1 MSDRSERGTS
11 LGGRLTRAGV
21 DDVPRA
27 QRLLED
33 AALLE
38 VLPDA
43 TEVLVG
49 PLAEVADPDAALLA
63 LAKLA
68 GVVRPDPELSALLR
82 DVLTHDDERR
92 QRLLAV
98 LGASVALGDTLGAH
112 PANLRVLA
120 DPTPGTGV
128 PVAQVRA
135 ELLAAVGADPDAA
148 VPVATLVGTAGVD
161 AMRRAYRTRLL
172 RIAATDLTVV
182 DPLNRMPGVAA
193 ALADL
198 ASAALEAA
206 LALARAD
213 LPDHGAGVRLAV
225 IGMGKAGGRE
235 LNYVSDVDV
244 VYVCEPDEGAGVSES
259 DALATGTRLATGLA
273 RACATP
279 SGEPALWPVDAALRP
294 EGKDGPLV
302 RTLASHRAYYERWAK
317 TWEFQA
323 LLKARPLAGDRDLGR
338 AYVEM
343 TQPFVWSAVQR
354 EHFVEDSQRMR
365 RRVEDNIP
373 AAEADRQL
381 KLGRGGLRDVEFT
394 VQLLQLVHGRSDD
407 EIRSGS
413 TLTALGALAAAGY
426 VGRDHAARLAV
437 CYRFLRLLE
446 HRIQLHRLRRT
457 HLLPTADADL
467 RRLARSVGM
476 RAEGAEGLLERWRQV
491 RRDVRHL
498 HEELFYRPLLPAT
511 ARLSDEEASLA
522 PDAAKA
528 RLAAI
533 GYRDPAGAVRH
544 IAALTEGVSRR
555 ASIQR
560 QLLPVMLGWF
570 ADGPD
575 PDGGLLAFRRLSD
588 ALGRTH
594 WYLKLL
600 RDSGTAA
607 QRLAR
612 ALSTS
617 RYVADA
623 LMRSPESVPWLADDD
638 ELEPRTRE
646 RLAAEADAMLTRA
659 DEPVP
664 AVTLL
669 RGLRRRELARTA
681 VADVLGVVTGI
692 RAAQSMTVAA
702 DVVLAG
708 ALRVARWEVREAR
721 GLAQDPTRMLVVA
734 MGRLGG
740 GEMGYASDADVL
752 FVHDPVPGADPREAQ
767 AFAVAVATAMRQ
779 LLGAVGAE
787 PPLAVDADLRPEGRN
802 GPLARSFDAFVEYYG
817 RWSSPWES
825 QALLRARPVAGD
837 DELGERFVALVDP
850 LRYPADGLDPAAV
863 REVRRIKARVEAE
876 RLPRGQDPARHLK
889 LGRGGI
895 ADVEW
900 TAQLLQL
907 QHAHAVPGLRTTSTL
922 DALAAAHEAGLLEDD
937 DLPVLVQAWELASR
951 LRDAN
956 VLWTGRAEGAHT
968 DVLPHDHHTLAGLA
982 RVIGMPPGSGG
993 ELEETYL
1000 RTARR
1005 ARAVVE
1011 RVFYG

>member
-1 MSDRSERGTS
+1 MSERPERGAS
-11 LGGRLTRAGV
+11 LAARLTRAGV

-27 QRLLED
+27 ERLLAD

-43 TEVLVG
+43 AEVLVG
-49 PLAEVADPDAALLA
+49 PLADVADPDAALLA

-68 GVVRPDPELSALLR
+68 GAVRDDAGLSALLTQT
-82 DVLTHDDERR
+82 LTHDDEPRH
-92 QRLLAV
+92 RLLAV

-112 PANLRVLA
+112 PANLRLVA

-128 PVAQVRA
+128 PAAEVRA
-135 ELLAAVGADPDAA
+135 ELLRAVGADPTHD
-148 VPVATLVGTAGVD
+148 VPVATVVGTDGID
-161 AMRRAYRTRLL
+161 AMRRAYRSRLL
-172 RIAATDLTVV
+172 RITATDLTVP

-198 ASAALEAA
+198 AAAALESA

-244 VYVCEPDEGAGVSES
+244 IYVCEPAEGSGLSEA
-259 DALATGTRLATGLA
+259 DALAAGTRLASGLA
-273 RACATP
+273 RACSTP
-279 SGEPALWPVDAALRP
+279 AGEPALWPVDAALRP

-323 LLKARPLAGDRDLGR
+323 LLKARPLAGDVALGR

-354 EHFVEDSQRMR
+354 EHFVEDSQAMR
-365 RRVEDNIP
+365 RRVEGNIP

-381 KLGRGGLRDVEFT
+381 KLGVGGLRDVEFT
-394 VQLLQLVHGRSDD
+394 VQLLQLVHGRSD
-407 EIRSGS
+407 EAIRSGS
-413 TLTALGALAAAGY
+413 TLTALAALAADGY

-446 HRIQLHRLRRT
+446 HRIQLHRLQRT
-457 HLLPTADADL
+457 HLLPTGEADL

-522 PDAAKA
+522 PEAARA

-533 GYRDPAGAVRH
+533 GYRDPAGAARH

-570 ADGPD
+570 AEGPD
-575 PDGGLLAFRRLSD
+575 PDGGLLAFRRLSEQ
-588 ALGRTH
+588 LGTTH

-607 QRLAR
+607 QRLAH
-612 ALSTS
+612 AVSTS

-623 LMRSPESVPWLADDD
+623 LTRSPESVTWLADDD
-638 ELEPRTRE
+638 ELEPRGRE
-646 RLAAEADAMLTRA
+646 RLAAEVDAALTRA
-659 DEPVP
+659 HEPVP
-664 AVTLL
+664 AVTFL

-681 VADVLGVVTGI
+681 VADVLGVVTGA
-692 RAAQSMTVAA
+692 RAAQSVTAAA

-708 ALRVARWEVREAR
+708 ALRVAEAETRQAR
-721 GLAQDPTRMLVVA
+721 GLDRNPTRMLVVA

-740 GEMGYASDADVL
+740 REMGYASDADVL
-752 FVHDPVPGADPREAQ
+752 FVHDPEPGADSRAAQ
-767 AFAVAVATAMRQ
+767 EFAVAVATALRQ
-779 LLGAVGAE
+779 LLGALGPE
-787 PPLAVDADLRPEGRN
+787 PALAVDADLRPEGRN
-802 GPLARSFDAFVEYYG
+802 GPLARSFDAYAEYYE

-837 DELGERFVALVDP
+837 AELGERFVALVDP
-850 LRYPADGLDPAAV
+850 LRYPEGGLDASTL

-907 QHAHAVPGLRTTSTL
+907 QHAHEVAGLRTTSTL
-922 DALAAAHEAGLLEDD
+922 DALAAACGAGLLEAD
-937 DLPVLVQAWELASR
+937 DLTALVQAWELASR

-956 VLWTGRAEGAHT
+956 VLWTGRAEGAHA
-968 DVLPHDHHTLAGLA
+968 DALPHDHHALGGLA
-982 RVIGMPPGSGG
+982 RVIGYPSGSGG
-993 ELEETYL
+993 ELEQTYL

>member
-1 MSDRSERGTS
+1 MSERPERGAS
-11 LGGRLTRAGV
+11 LAGRLTRVGV
-21 DDVPRA
+21 DDVTRA
-27 QRLLED
+27 ERLLHDE
-33 AALLE
+33 ALRL
-38 VLPDA
+38 LLPAPDA
-43 TEVLVG
+43 LVG
-49 PLAEVADPDAALLA
+49 ELADVADPDLALLT

-68 GVVRPDPELSALLR
+68 GAVRGDDELSGLLAR
-82 DVLTHDDERR
+82 TLAEDGSARR
-92 QRLLAV
+92 RLLAV
-98 LGASVALGDTLGAH
+98 AGASVALSDTLVAH
-112 PANLRVLA
+112 PSNLRVVDEDA
-120 DPTPGTGV
+120 PGTGV
-128 PVAQVRA
+128 PAAQVRA
-135 ELLAAVGADPDAA
+135 ELLRAVGADADADE
-148 VPVATLVGTAGVD
+148 PVATLVGPDGTD

-172 RIAATDLTVV
+172 RIAATDLTVP

-198 ASAALEAA
+198 AAAALEAA

-213 LPDHGAGVRLAV
+213 LPDHGAGVRLSV

-244 VYVCEPDEGAGVSES
+244 IYVAEPAPGSGVSEQ
-259 DALATGTRLATGLA
+259 DALAVGTRLATGLA
-273 RACATP
+273 RACSVP
-279 SGEPALWPVDAALRP
+279 SSEPVLWPVDAALRP

-302 RTLASHRAYYERWAK
+302 RTLESHRAYYERWAK

-323 LLKARPLAGDRDLGR
+323 LLKARPLAGDRELGR

-343 TQPFVWSAVQR
+343 TQPLVWSAAQR
-354 EHFVEDSQRMR
+354 ENFVEDSQAMR
-365 RRVEDNIP
+365 RRVEGNIP

-381 KLGRGGLRDVEFT
+381 KLGVGGLRDVEFT
-394 VQLLQLVHGRSDD
+394 VQLLQLVHGRSDE

-413 TLTALGALAAAGY
+413 TLTALAALAAGGY

-446 HRIQLHRLRRT
+446 HRIQLYRLRRT
-457 HLLPTADADL
+457 HLLPTAEADL

-476 RAEGAEGLLERWRQV
+476 RAEGADGLLERWRQV

-511 ARLSDEEASLA
+511 AQLSPEEASLA
-522 PDAAKA
+522 PEAARA

-555 ASIQR
+555 AAIQR

-575 PDGGLLAFRRLSD
+575 PDGGLLAFRRLSES
-588 ALGRTH
+588 LGTTH

-612 ALSTS
+612 VLSTS

-623 LMRSPESVPWLADDD
+623 LTRSPESVTWLAGDD
-638 ELEPRTRE
+638 ELAPRGRE
-646 RLAAEADAMLTRA
+646 RMSAEADAVLTRA
-659 DEPVP
+659 HEPGP
-664 AVTLL
+664 AVQAL

-681 VADVLGVVTGI
+681 AADVLGVVTGT
-692 RAAQSMTVAA
+692 RAAQSLTVAA

-708 ALRVARWEVREAR
+708 ALRVAEWEARAAR
-721 GLAQDPTRMLVVA
+721 GLDSSPTSMLVVA

-740 GEMGYASDADVL
+740 REMGYSSDADVL
-752 FVHDPVPGADPREAQ
+752 FVHEPVEGADHRLAQ
-767 AFAVAVATAMRQ
+767 EFAIAVATTLRQ
-779 LLGAVGAE
+779 LLGSVGPE
-787 PPLAVDADLRPEGRN
+787 PALAVDADLRPEGRN
-802 GPLARSFDAFVEYYG
+802 GPLVRSFDAYAEYYG

-825 QALLRARPVAGD
+825 QALLRARPAAGD
-837 DELGERFVALVDP
+837 AALGERFVALVDP
-850 LRYPADGLDPAAV
+850 LRYPAGGLDAATV

-876 RLPRGQDPARHLK
+876 RLPRGTDPTRHLK

-907 QHAHAVPGLRTTSTL
+907 QHAHDVPGLRTTGTL
-922 DALAAAHEAGLLEDD
+922 DALAAATAAGLLDEDD
-937 DLPVLVQAWELASR
+937 AQTMVEAWELASR

-956 VLWTGRAEGAHT
+956 VLWTGRSDGT
-968 DVLPHDHHTLAGLA
+968 QVDVLPHDRQALAGLA
-982 RVIGMPPGSGG
+982 RVVGYPSGSGG
-993 ELEETYL
+993 ELEEDYL